1 MFFNSRQAHSL
12 HPRKYALIIYYAGIK
27 HCAPCWESKDD
38 MAGATGPSATYC
50 HWNIVGTVGGQQSVC
65 YSLPILQGPELSS
78 HRISAN
84 LHTIIFCISD
94 WFRNGYLSSVD
105 PIRKLRTLVC
115 CKQKRNPPSFLFS
128 IRISVRKLVLGAMK
142 IIFIP

>member
-65 YSLPILQGPELSS
+65 YSFPILQGPELSS

-105 PIRKLRTLVC
+105 PSGSSGLWSAVSRREI
-115 CKQKRNPPSFLFS
+115 PPPFYF
-128 IRISVRKLVLGAMK
+128 
-142 IIFIP
+142 P